1 MHWSLD
7 LLFNSGIPQY
17 FRIGE
22 SYKIPEVVNGDD
34 RNLRTEAPLWSRGRA
49 HSGRGIGRGVHQN

>member
-1 MHWSLD
+1 MQNYRQKGMHWSLD

-22 SYKIPEVVNGDD
+22 SYKIPEVVNRDDGD
-34 RNLRTEAPLWSRGRA
+34 LRIEAPL
-49 HSGRGIGRGVHQN
+49 